1 MRTVMAFGTF
11 DFLHP
16 GHQFYLKKARALG
29 DRLVVVVARDRNVR
43 IIKGKKPL
51 NSERDRLQLV
61 KQLRFVDEAVL
72 GDRIVRKWSVIKR
85 FHPTAI
91 ALGYDQWAS
100 VPSLRKE
107 LDEKGL
113 NPKIVRI
120 KAFKPK
126 KNNSIRMRK
135 H

>member
-16 GHQFYLKKARALG
+16 GHLFFLKKAKALG
-29 DRLVVVVARDRNVR
+29 DHLVVVVARDRNV
-43 IIKGKKPL
+43 IIVKGRKPL
-51 NSERDRLQLV
+51 NSEMDRLQLV
-61 KQLRFVDEAVL
+61 KQLRLADKVVL

-100 VPSLRKE
+100 VPSLRKG